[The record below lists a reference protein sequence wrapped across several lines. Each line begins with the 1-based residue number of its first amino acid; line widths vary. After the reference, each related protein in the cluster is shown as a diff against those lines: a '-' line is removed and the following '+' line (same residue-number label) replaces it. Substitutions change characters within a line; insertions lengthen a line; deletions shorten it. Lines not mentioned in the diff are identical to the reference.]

1 MKKRTT
7 FASIKPSFGGL
18 VARWP
23 QNSGRS
29 RLRHSFQLGKGCG
42 CTSCHLRKSSA
53 AVKAPEVKAPEA
65 TEFLAMLA
73 EEEQDVVLVALWLLM
88 LMLMILL
95 CDLFNLFFIFGCQDG
110 VLNDQWHL
118 HQDIRSGVTHHLN
131 IQPSIHKLSR
141 AFSPR
146 FQRSIFLDSFFLKS
160 IIL

>member
-1 MKKRTT
+1 LSEIAKGFSLSITFRGNFLHLTVLFVSFFRILICHEKERSA
-7 FASIKPSFGGL
+7 FASIKPGFGGL

-73 EEEQDVVLVALWLLM
+73 EEEQDLVLVVV
-88 LMLMILL
+88 
-95 CDLFNLFFIFGCQDG
+95 DVDFDDT
-110 VLNDQWHL
+110 V
-118 HQDIRSGVTHHLN
+118 V
-131 IQPSIHKLSR
+131 
-141 AFSPR
+141 
-146 FQRSIFLDSFFLKS
+146 
-160 IIL
+160 